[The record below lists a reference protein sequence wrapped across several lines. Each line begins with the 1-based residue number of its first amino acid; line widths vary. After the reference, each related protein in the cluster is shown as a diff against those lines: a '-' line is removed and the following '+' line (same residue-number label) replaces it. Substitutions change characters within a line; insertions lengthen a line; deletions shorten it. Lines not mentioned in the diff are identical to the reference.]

1 MARTHIAY
9 FDEYTKDL
17 DRLTFMLERQMSR
30 GPVSADKE
38 QVERLIEQMNKLGA
52 VLSKIPLYK

>member
-9 FDEYTKDL
+9 FDEYTKEL

-30 GPVSADKE
+30 GPVSADKA
-38 QVERLIEQMNKLGA
+38 QVERLVEQMNKLGA